1 MALSEKHSRESLI
14 PSFLYSSSSS
24 TKTLALEKMLH
35 ARPSGFTSNVNA
47 EGASARKGLVIPS
60 PSEPS
65 KKIEMYSPSFY
76 AACTFGGILSCG
88 LTHTAV
94 TPLDLVKCNMQID
107 PAKYKS
113 ISSGF
118 GVLLKEQG
126 VKGFFRGWVPTLLGY
141 SAQGACKFGFY
152 EFFKKYY
159 SDLAGPE
166 FSAKYKTLIYLAGSA
181 SAEVIADVALCPF
194 EAVKVRVQTQP
205 GFARGLSDGLPK
217 FVKSEG
223 ALGLYKGIVPLWGRQ
238 IPYTMMKFASFET
251 IVEML
256 YKYAIPRPKDQCSKS
271 LQLGVSFAG
280 GYVAGVFCAI
290 VSHPADNLV
299 SFLNNAKGATV
310 GDAVKKMG
318 LVGLFT
324 RGLPLRIVMIG
335 TLTGAQWGIYD
346 AFKVFVG
353 LPTTGGAPPPV
364 SAATEL
370 AKV

>member
-1 MALSEKHSRESLI
+1 M
-14 PSFLYSSSSS
+14 
-24 TKTLALEKMLH
+24 
-35 ARPSGFTSNVNA
+35 
-47 EGASARKGLVIPS
+47 
-60 PSEPS
+60 
-65 KKIEMYSPSFY
+65 
-76 AACTFGGILSCG
+76 
-88 LTHTAV
+88 AV

-118 GVLLKEQG
+118 GILLKEQG
-126 VKGFFRGWVPTLLGY
+126 VRGFFRGWVPTLLGY
-141 SAQGACKFGFY
+141 SGQGACKYGFY

-159 SDLAGPE
+159 SDIAGPE

-217 FVKSEG
+217 FIKSEG

-238 IPYTMMKFASFET
+238 IPYTMVKFASFET

-256 YKYAIPRPKDQCSKS
+256 YKYAIPTPKDQCSKGF
-271 LQLGVSFAG
+271 QLGVSFAG

-299 SFLNNAKGATV
+299 SFLNNASGATV
-310 GDAVKKMG
+310 GDAVKKLG
-318 LVGLFT
+318 LWGLFT
-324 RGLPLRIVMIG
+324 RGLPLRIIMIG

-353 LPTTGGAPPPV
+353 LPTTGGVSPPAAIEPV
-364 SAATEL
+364 KA
-370 AKV
+370 

>member
-1 MALSEKHSRESLI
+1 MAFIENSRQSLV
-14 PSFLYSSSSS
+14 PSFLYTTPVSKKLFDVDTLVRGNPTLPTASSN
-24 TKTLALEKMLH
+24 
-35 ARPSGFTSNVNA
+35 G
-47 EGASARKGLVIPS
+47 GASKSFMIPA
-60 PSEPS
+60 PSEPG
-65 KKIEMYSPSFY
+65 KIAMFSPAYY
-76 AACTFGGILSCG
+76 AACTVGGTLCCG
-88 LTHTAV
+88 LTHMAV

-107 PAKYKS
+107 PTKYKS

-141 SAQGACKFGFY
+141 SAQGACKYGFY

-159 SDLAGPE
+159 SDIAGPE
-166 FSAKYKTLIYLAGSA
+166 YATKYKILIYLAGSA
-181 SAEVIADVALCPF
+181 SAEIIADVALCPM

-223 ALGLYKGIVPLWGRQ
+223 ALGLYKGLVPLWGRQ

-256 YKYAIPRPKDQCSKS
+256 YKYAIPTPKEQCSKS

-280 GYVAGVFCAI
+280 GYVAGILCAI

-310 GDAVKKMG
+310 GDAVKNLG
-318 LVGLFT
+318 LWGLFT

-346 AFKVFVG
+346 TFKVFVG
-353 LPTTGGAPPPV
+353 LPTTGGVTPAP
-364 SAATEL
+364 AATVPE
-370 AKV
+370 KV